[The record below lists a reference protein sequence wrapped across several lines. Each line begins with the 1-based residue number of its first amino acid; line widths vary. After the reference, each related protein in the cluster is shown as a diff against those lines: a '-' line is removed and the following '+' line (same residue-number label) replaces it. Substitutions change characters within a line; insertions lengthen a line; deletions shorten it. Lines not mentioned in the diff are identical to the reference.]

1 MRLKKEATDG
11 DGRVQHETGP
21 LSKKMSP
28 MPLSISVG
36 EVRRHVAFLERV
48 HDDALNHASAL
59 YRNNASI
66 LCAAVARCHSE
77 TCARRTLRTIKLAT
91 RPFTATR
98 RTLDGS

>member
-1 MRLKKEATDG
+1 
-11 DGRVQHETGP
+11 
-21 LSKKMSP
+21 

-77 TCARRTLRTIKLAT
+77 TGALRTIKLAA
-91 RPFTATR
+91 RCGKGAR
-98 RTLDGS
+98 CKLDGS